1 MLEQQDVM
9 GTTDRESVRAD
20 LDQAMMAAFCRALNA
35 SGLTPMSVMSVMA
48 GALGA
53 VYRQVADS
61 HRRGECPC
69 GWQPLGSARQ
79 RIALHADSGTRL
91 NAGTTPER
99 VALVMI
105 ALRRSLPPR
114 RASAFGV
121 PNLGQQGFRKQASKT
136 SRQKKSLVS
145 TATSVLLRALSL
157 RMIWRR
163 CTFTVCSLMRSS

>member
-69 GWQPLGSARQ
+69 GWQPLRATDIDMLQ
-79 RIALHADSGTRL
+79 T
-91 NAGTTPER
+91 
-99 VALVMI
+99 V
-105 ALRRSLPPR
+105 LRMA
-114 RASAFGV
+114 ASA
-121 PNLGQQGFRKQASKT
+121 PPANELLSMPIQG
-136 SRQKKSLVS
+136 
-145 TATSVLLRALSL
+145 RA
-157 RMIWRR
+157 
-163 CTFTVCSLMRSS
+163 